1 MGSPTARRSADT
13 LVAEPV
19 TTARQLHQRWSELL
33 EPPVFGARSLW
44 LMWLHADGR
53 GLPLIVPI
61 DELPRRFDAV
71 AARGLVQLATTIR
84 DEQTDG
90 GGHVALALC
99 RPGHA
104 TVTGSD
110 RAWADGLGRAAVDGD
125 LGSWSLHLAAG
136 GAVLAVIE
144 PPWPAS

>member
-1 MGSPTARRSADT
+1 MGSPTSRRSAAV

-19 TTARQLHQRWSELL
+19 ATARELHERWGEVL
-33 EPPVFGARSLW
+33 EPPVFAARSLW
-44 LMWLHADGR
+44 LMWLDADGR

-84 DEQTDG
+84 DEQTAG

-104 TVTGSD
+104 TVTSSD
-110 RAWADGLGRAAVDGD
+110 REWADGLGRAAADGD

-136 GAVLAVIE
+136 GTVVPVVE
-144 PPWPAS
+144 PPWPAG